1 MNQIENPFIIKG
13 EIPEELFCDRV
24 SERDTLTRLL
34 LNGHNVAL
42 SSNRRIGKTGLINFC
57 FNQKQIQDNHY
68 TIFCDILETSSL
80 KEFTYIFGK
89 RIFDTLKPKSKKMME
104 LFIRTVRSLSG
115 EFTIDVATGLPKFSL
130 SFGNITN
137 PEYTLD
143 EIFEYIDKADKRCII
158 AIDEFQQ
165 ITRYPEKNIEAI
177 LRTHI
182 QHCKN
187 ADFIFAGS
195 ERHMLAEMFNSY
207 SRPFYASTSALGLD
221 EIPLEIYTEFAI
233 RLFSNYNKVLT
244 NDVIESVYNKWL
256 DKNDKPVKILTQYHQ
271 YFGVKKAVYSKFS
284 GNTFCMQKCFNTAF
298 SITKENGT
306 CTVETID
313 AAIDDILAENEHS
326 YRLRLSLLSNRNKEL
341 LFAIAKEGVAE
352 QITSGKFIRKHAL
365 QSSSSVQ
372 TSAKQLLSD
381 DWITIKAT
389 SNGKQYRLTDY
400 FLMLWI
406 VKNY

>member
-1 MNQIENPFIIKG
+1 MNPTENPFIIKG
-13 EIPEELFCDRV
+13 EIPEELFCDRI

-34 LNGHNVAL
+34 LNGNNVVL
-42 SSNRRIGKTGLINFC
+42 TSNRRVGKTGLINFC

-80 KEFTYIFGK
+80 KEFTYILGK

-115 EFTIDVATGLPKFSL
+115 EFTIDITTGLPKFSF

-195 ERHMLAEMFNSY
+195 ERHILAEMFNSY

-221 EIPLEIYTEFAI
+221 EIPLEKYAEFAI
-233 RLFSNYNKVLT
+233 RLFSNYNKLLT
-244 NDVIESVYNKWL
+244 NDVVES
-256 DKNDKPVKILTQYHQ
+256 
-271 YFGVKKAVYSKFS
+271 VYSKFS

-372 TSAKQLLSD
+372 TSAKQLLAD
-381 DWITIKAT
+381 DWITLKAT
-389 SNGKQYRLTDY
+389 NNGKQYRLTDY

>member
-34 LNGHNVAL
+34 LNGHNVVL

-80 KEFTYIFGK
+80 KEFTYILGK

-115 EFTIDVATGLPKFSL
+115 EFTIDITTGLPKFSL

-165 ITRYPEKNIEAI
+165 ITRYHEKNIEAI

-182 QHCKN
+182 QHCRN

-195 ERHMLAEMFNSY
+195 ERHILAEMFNSY
-207 SRPFYASTSALGLD
+207 SRPFYASTSALSLD
-221 EIPLEIYTEFAI
+221 EIPLEKYTEFAI

-244 NDVIESVYNKWL
+244 NDVVESVYN
-256 DKNDKPVKILTQYHQ
+256 
-271 YFGVKKAVYSKFS
+271 KFS

-298 SITKENGT
+298 SITKENSSCT
-306 CTVETID
+306 IETVET
-313 AAIDDILAENEHS
+313 AIEDILAENEHS

-372 TSAKQLLSD
+372 TSAKQLLAD
-381 DWITIKAT
+381 DWITLKAT
-389 SNGKQYRLTDY
+389 SNGKQYKLTDY